1 MRFFVPR
8 FPLLFV
14 MGKGMKNIIIYLAL
28 AMSVIVFLPDCPA
41 GAGGFTAD
49 TVGKVLRATVTI
61 YVYDET
67 GKQVAQGSGFFFKEY
82 GHLITNYHVLGKAFA
97 ARVKTFDGREFNVES
112 IVAEDKRD
120 DVVEALVDMV
130 YGSAPYL
137 IPAAASPG
145 PGDPL
150 LVAGSPLGVARVTSR
165 GKVIQIAVI
174 PELGKC
180 IVHDAH
186 AAHGSSGGPVVNPE
200 GEVIGMETAGLVGRP
215 NVDFAIPVERFSG
228 LTSCYRELET
238 LKALRRSNA
247 ASGVEVKSSNIH
259 SSNIQ

>member
-1 MRFFVPR
+1 MVVGDQMSIFFEKETAA
-8 FPLLFV
+8 LGDLFS
-14 MGKGMKNIIIYLAL
+14 GF
-28 AMSVIVFLPDCPA
+28 IVDIDCDRCAQNFSDRIGCPA
-41 GAGGFTAD
+41 PGPGR
-49 TVGKVLRATVTI
+49 TVRQENNNGHRESEI
-61 YVYDET
+61 YDDIL
-67 GKQVAQGSGFFFKEY
+67 
-82 GHLITNYHVLGKAFA
+82 HAFPHH
-97 ARVKTFDGREFNVES
+97 EE
-112 IVAEDKRD
+112 KRD

-137 IPAAASPG
+137 IPAAASPA

-186 AAHGSSGGPVVNPE
+186 ATHGSSGGPVVNPE

-228 LTSCYRELET
+228 LTSCYRQLET
-238 LKALRRSNA
+238 LEALRRSNA
-247 ASGVEVKSSNIH
+247 ASGVEVKSSNIR